1 MKTIRF
7 ERQGSIGHIVLAN
20 PPYNRLDLQFSHC
33 LRDAVH
39 EASSSDIRA
48 LGVSSEGEDF
58 SFGGE
63 VREWPGEHIDWFRT
77 FGADVKGS
85 YRALEVFCRP
95 PVPGVRWL
103 AFGGG

>member
-7 ERQGSIGHIVLAN
+7 ERQGSIGRIVLAN

-48 LGVSSEGEDF
+48 LVVSSEGEDF

-63 VREWPGEHIDWFRT
+63 SARVARQAHR
-77 FGADVKGS
+77 
-85 YRALEVFCRP
+85 L
-95 PVPGVRWL
+95 VPHLRC
-103 AFGGG
+103 